1 MKLEKLSCR
10 RRVALLLD
18 YLDRT
23 LPAAERKLLSG
34 HRNSCRT
41 CSALLASLERTV
53 KTLHALKQGS
63 KAPAAARRSLRAAL
77 ARSSRA

>member
-1 MKLEKLSCR
+1 VNLENLSCR

-23 LPAAERKLLSG
+23 LPADESKHLSG
-34 HRNSCRT
+34 HRKSCRT

-53 KTLHALKQGS
+53 KTLHALKRGS
-63 KAPAAARRSLRAAL
+63 KAPASVRRSLRAAL
-77 ARSSRA
+77 ARSPRA

>member
-1 MKLEKLSCR
+1 MNLEKLSCR

-23 LPAAERKLLSG
+23 LSAAERKLLSG

-41 CSALLASLERTV
+41 CSSLLASLERTV
-53 KTLHALKQGS
+53 KTLHALKRGS
-63 KAPAAARRSLRAAL
+63 KAPASVRRSLRAAL